1 PAPATADENKPK
13 DEVASDD
20 GRRPKKKGKAK
31 ETEVGG
37 LFGWWDRYRRYR
49 DEKKRPHNPGVWVVY
64 FSLAALPLYGV
75 GQSLIPAGD
84 ADKRRTAFWL
94 MTVYVGSALGLL
106 LTTCF
111 LGLRRYLRQR
121 NLRMPMAMTGVWLT
135 IGGIM
140 VGFFL
145 LAGALLPR

>member
-1 PAPATADENKPK
+1 D
-13 DEVASDD
+13 
-20 GRRPKKKGKAK
+20 
-31 ETEVGG
+31 
-37 LFGWWDRYRRYR
+37 WWARYRRYR
-49 DEKKRPHNPGVWVVY
+49 EQKRRRRHNPGVWVVY

-75 GQSLIPAGD
+75 GQSLIPAD
-84 ADKRRTAFWL
+84 DLERRRAAFWL
-94 MTVYVGSALGLL
+94 MTVYVGSGLGLL

-140 VGFFL
+140 VAVFL
-145 LAGALLPR
+145 LAGALLPRPYSEYSLFDAAKVFGTKERQASKYAFK